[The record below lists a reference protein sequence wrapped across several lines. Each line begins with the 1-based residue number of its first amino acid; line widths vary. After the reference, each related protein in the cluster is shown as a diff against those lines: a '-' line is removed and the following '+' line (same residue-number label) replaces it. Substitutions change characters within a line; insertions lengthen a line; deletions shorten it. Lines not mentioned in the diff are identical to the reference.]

1 MFLNILQIVIIL
13 LIIGFGF
20 VVPIGK
26 YLVKIFTDDKDTVLE
41 RLTYKLLGVAPDEQ
55 MSWQR
60 YSQAI
65 ILSNLVLVLVF
76 YTTLRLQSFLPLNP
90 DKGLLSTT
98 ITPDLAFNTAISF
111 VTNTDWQNYSGETT
125 FSYFNQMVMV
135 TCLMFTSSAT
145 GLAAGVAVIRGLSQ
159 NGANNLGNFWVDLT
173 RAIYRLFLPICFVLS
188 LVYVWQGVPQTLS
201 GAAVATTLE
210 GATQTITRG
219 PVASL
224 ESIKQIGTN
233 GGGFFGVN
241 SAHPFE
247 DPTPLTNSLE
257 ILSMLLIVPALTYT
271 FGRMVRAPRQGWV
284 FFGVFAAL
292 FIGFLVIVV
301 PAEQI
306 GNPLLTLVGS
316 DQSLSAFQSGGSFE
330 GKEVRFG
337 IAQTGLFVTATT
349 AATTGSVDAMHDS
362 LTPMGG
368 FAALSEMLLNV
379 VFGGKGV
386 GLITLIMYAAVT
398 VFLVGLMVGRTPE
411 FLSKKIEAKEVK
423 LVSLALLA
431 HPFLI
436 LIGVGLALVWP
447 KALDSLGN
455 PDAHGF
461 SEILYAYASVTANN
475 GSAFAGLNGNTPFYN
490 ITLGL
495 GILLGRFLAPVL
507 PMLAVAGSLAVKP
520 RVPKTTGTMST
531 NTLFFGVLLLASIL
545 IVGGL
550 TFFPA
555 LALGPIAEHFELA
568 TGKTF

>member
-1 MFLNILQIVIIL
+1 MILNILQLLIII
-13 LIIGFGF
+13 LIIGFAF
-20 VVPIGK
+20 VIPIGK
-26 YLVKIFTDDKDTVLE
+26 YLIKIFTDETDTVLE
-41 RLTYKLLGVAPDEQ
+41 RYTYRFLGINPEEQ
-55 MSWQR
+55 MTWQR

-65 ILSNLVLVLVF
+65 VLSNLVFVLLF
-76 YTTLRLQSFLPLNP
+76 YATLRLQDILPFNP
-90 DKGLLSTT
+90 DKISPAPTAE
-98 ITPDLAFNTAISF
+98 LAFNTAISF
-111 VTNTDWQNYSGETT
+111 VTNTDWQNYGGETT
-125 FSYFNQMVMV
+125 LSYFNQMVMI

-159 NGANNLGNFWVDLT
+159 NGVNNLGNFWVDLT

-188 LVYVWQGVPQTLS
+188 LVYVWQGVPQTLAP
-201 GAAVATTLE
+201 AAIATTLE
-210 GATQTITRG
+210 GATQTIARG

-233 GGGFFGVN
+233 GGGFFNIN

-247 DPTPLTNSLE
+247 NPTPLTNSLE
-257 ILSMLLIVPALTYT
+257 IMSMLLIVPALTYT
-271 FGRMVRAPRQGWV
+271 FGTMVKARRQGWI
-284 FFGVFAAL
+284 FFGVFTAL
-292 FIGFLVIVV
+292 FIGFLAIIL

-306 GNPLLTLVGS
+306 GNPLLTQVGA
-316 DQSLSAFQSGGSFE
+316 DQTLSALQSGGNFE

-337 IAQTGLFVTATT
+337 IAQTSLFVTATT

-431 HPFLI
+431 HPFTI

-447 KALDSLGN
+447 KALDSLNN

-461 SEILYAYASVTANN
+461 TELLYAFASVTANN
-475 GSAFAGLNGNTPFYN
+475 GSAFGGLNGNTPFYN
-490 ITLGL
+490 TVLGI

-507 PMLAVAGSLAVKP
+507 PMLAVAGYLAVKP

-531 NTLFFGVLLLASIL
+531 NTVFFGVLLLASIL

-555 LALGPIAEHFELA
+555 LALGPISEHFELA
-568 TGKTF
+568 SGKSF

>member
-1 MFLNILQIVIIL
+1 MILNILQVVIIL

-26 YLVKIFTDDKDTVLE
+26 YLIKIFTDESDTILE
-41 RLTYKLLGVAPDEQ
+41 RYTYRFLGINPQEQ
-55 MSWQR
+55 MTWQR

-65 ILSNLVLVLVF
+65 VLSNLVFVLLF
-76 YTTLRLQSFLPLNP
+76 YATLRLQDILPFNP
-90 DKGLLSTT
+90 DNIHPSP
-98 ITPDLAFNTAISF
+98 TPDLAFNTAISF
-111 VTNTDWQNYSGETT
+111 VTNTDWQNYGGETT
-125 FSYFNQMVMV
+125 LSYFNQMVMI

-145 GLAAGVAVIRGLSQ
+145 GLAAGVAVIRALSQ
-159 NGANNLGNFWVDLT
+159 AGTNNLGNFWVDLT
-173 RAIYRLFLPICFVLS
+173 RAIYRLFLPICFVLA
-188 LVYVWQGVPQTLS
+188 LVYVWQGVPQTL
-201 GAAVATTLE
+201 GPATVATTLE
-210 GATQTITRG
+210 GATQTIARG

-233 GGGFFGVN
+233 GGGFFGQN

-247 DPTPLTNSLE
+247 NPTPLTNTLE
-257 ILSMLLIVPALTYT
+257 IMSMLLIVPALTYT
-271 FGRMVRAPRQGWV
+271 FGTMVQARRQGWI
-284 FFGVFAAL
+284 FFGVFATL
-292 FIGFLVIVV
+292 FIGFLVMVL

-306 GNPLLTLVGS
+306 GNPLLTQAGA
-316 DQSLSAFQSGGSFE
+316 DQALSSLQSGGNFE

-349 AATTGSVDAMHDS
+349 AATTGSVNAMHDS
-362 LTPMGG
+362 LTPIGG

-398 VFLVGLMVGRTPE
+398 VFLIGLMVGRTPE

-431 HPFLI
+431 HPFII
-436 LIGVGLALVWP
+436 LIGCGLALVWP

-461 SEILYAYASVTANN
+461 SEILYAYSSTSANN
-475 GSAFAGLNGNTPFYN
+475 GSAFGGLNGNTPFYN
-490 ITLGL
+490 TTLGL
-495 GILLGRFLAPVL
+495 AILIGRFLAPVL
-507 PMLAVAGSLAVKP
+507 PMLAVAGSLALKP

-531 NTLFFGVLLLASIL
+531 NTVFFGLLILASIL
-545 IVGGL
+545 IIGGL

-568 TGKTF
+568 AGKTF

>member
-1 MFLNILQIVIIL
+1 MFNSILQIVIII
-13 LIIGFGF
+13 LIIGFAF

-26 YLVKIFTDDKDTVLE
+26 YLVHVFTNQKDTFFE
-41 RLTYKLLGVAPDEQ
+41 RFTYRILGINSQEA
-55 MSWQR
+55 MTWQR

-65 ILSNLVLVLVF
+65 VLSNLVLVILF
-76 YTTLRLQSFLPLNP
+76 YATLRLQDFLPLNP
-90 DKGLLSTT
+90 DKISPAPTA
-98 ITPDLAFNTAISF
+98 DLAFNTAISF
-111 VTNTDWQNYSGETT
+111 VTNTDWQSYGGETT

-145 GLAAGVAVIRGLSQ
+145 GLCAGVAVIRGLSQ
-159 NGANNLGNFWVDLT
+159 NGINNLGNFWVDLT

-188 LVYVWQGVPQTLS
+188 LIYVWQGIPQTLEP
-201 GAAVATTLE
+201 AAIATTLE
-210 GATQTITRG
+210 GATQTIARG

-233 GGGFFGVN
+233 GGGFFNQN
-241 SAHPFE
+241 SSHPFE
-247 DPTPLTNSLE
+247 NPTPLTNTLE
-257 ILSMLLIVPALTYT
+257 IMSMLLIVPALTYT
-271 FGRMVRAPRQGWV
+271 FGTMVRARRQGWV
-284 FFGVFAAL
+284 FFGVFTAL
-292 FIGFLVIVV
+292 FIGFLVIIF

-306 GNPLLTLVGS
+306 GNPLLTQAGA
-316 DQSLSAFQSGGSFE
+316 DQALSSLQSGGNFE

-337 IAQTGLFVTATT
+337 IAQTSLFVTATT

-368 FAALSEMLLNV
+368 FSALSEMLLNV

-386 GLITLIMYAAVT
+386 GLVTLIMYAAVT

-431 HPFLI
+431 HPFII
-436 LIGVGLALVWP
+436 LIGSGLALVWP
-447 KALDSLGN
+447 NALSSLNN

-461 SEILYAYASVTANN
+461 SEIFYAYTSAAANN
-475 GSAFAGLNGNTPFYN
+475 GSAFAGLNANIPFYN

-495 GILLGRFLAPVL
+495 AILLGRFLAPVL
-507 PMLAVAGSLAVKP
+507 PMLAVAGCLAVKP

-531 NTLFFGVLLLASIL
+531 NTFFFGVLLLVSIL
-545 IVGGL
+545 IIGGL

-555 LALGPIAEHFELA
+555 LGLGPIAEHFELA
-568 TGKTF
+568 SGKSF

>member
-1 MFLNILQIVIIL
+1 MFFNILQLVIIL

-26 YLVKIFTDDKDTVLE
+26 YLVKIFTDEKDTILE
-41 RLTYKLLGVAPDEQ
+41 RYTYRLLRINSQEQ
-55 MSWQR
+55 MTWQR

-65 ILSNLVLVLVF
+65 VLSNLVFVLLF
-76 YTTLRLQSFLPLNP
+76 YATQRLQDFLPLNP
-90 DKGLLSTT
+90 DKISPAP
-98 ITPDLAFNTAISF
+98 TPELAFNTAVSF
-111 VTNTDWQNYSGETT
+111 VTNTDWQNYGGETT
-125 FSYFNQMVMV
+125 LSYFNQMVMI

-159 NGANNLGNFWVDLT
+159 NGTNNLGNFWVDLT

-188 LVYVWQGVPQTLS
+188 LVYVWQGVPQTLAP
-201 GAAVATTLE
+201 AAIATTLE
-210 GATQTITRG
+210 GVTQTIARG

-233 GGGFFGVN
+233 GGGFFNVN

-247 DPTPLTNSLE
+247 NPTPLTNSLE
-257 ILSMLLIVPALTYT
+257 ILSMLLIVPALTYA
-271 FGRMVRAPRQGWV
+271 FGTMVRARRQGWV

-292 FIGFLVIVV
+292 FIGFLVIVF

-306 GNPLLTLVGS
+306 GNPLLTQVGA
-316 DQSLSAFQSGGSFE
+316 DQTLSALQSGGNFE

-337 IAQTGLFVTATT
+337 IAQTSLFVTATT

-431 HPFLI
+431 HPFTI
-436 LIGVGLALVWP
+436 LIGIGLALVWP
-447 KALDSLGN
+447 KALDSLNN

-461 SEILYAYASVTANN
+461 SELLYAFTSVTANN

-490 ITLGL
+490 TVLGL

-507 PMLAVAGSLAVKP
+507 PMLAVAGSLATKP

-531 NTLFFGVLLLASIL
+531 NTVFFGVLLLASIL

-555 LALGPIAEHFELA
+555 LALGPISEHFELA
-568 TGKTF
+568 SGKTF

>member
-1 MFLNILQIVIIL
+1 MFLNILQLVIIL

-26 YLVKIFTDDKDTVLE
+26 YLVKIFTDEKDTILE
-41 RLTYKLLGVAPDEQ
+41 RYTYRFLGINSQEQ
-55 MSWQR
+55 MTWQR

-65 ILSNLVLVLVF
+65 VLSNLVFVLLF
-76 YTTLRLQSFLPLNP
+76 YATQRLQDFLPLNP
-90 DKGLLSTT
+90 DKISPAP
-98 ITPDLAFNTAISF
+98 TPELAFNTAVSF
-111 VTNTDWQNYSGETT
+111 VTNTDWQNYGGETT
-125 FSYFNQMVMV
+125 LSYFNQMVMI

-145 GLAAGVAVIRGLSQ
+145 GLGAGVAVIRGLSQ
-159 NGANNLGNFWVDLT
+159 NGINNLGNFWVDLT
-173 RAIYRLFLPICFVLS
+173 RAIYRLFLPVCFILS
-188 LVYVWQGVPQTLS
+188 LVYVWQGIPQTLEP
-201 GAAVATTLE
+201 AAIASTLE
-210 GATQTITRG
+210 GVTQTIARG

-224 ESIKQIGTN
+224 ETIKNIGTN
-233 GGGFFGVN
+233 GGGFFSIN

-247 DPTPLTNSLE
+247 NPTPLTNTLE

-271 FGRMVRAPRQGWV
+271 FGTMVKARRQGWV

-292 FIGFLVIVV
+292 FIGFLVTVF

-306 GNPLLTLVGS
+306 GNPLLTQVGS
-316 DQSLSAFQSGGSFE
+316 DQTLSSLQSGGNFE

-337 IAQTGLFVTATT
+337 IAQTSLFVTATT

-431 HPFLI
+431 HPFTI
-436 LIGVGLALVWP
+436 LIGIGLALVWP
-447 KALDSLGN
+447 KALDSLNN

-461 SEILYAYASVTANN
+461 SELLYAFTSVTANN

-490 ITLGL
+490 TVLGL

-507 PMLAVAGSLAVKP
+507 PMLAVAGSLATKP
-520 RVPKTTGTMST
+520 RVPKTPGTMST
-531 NTLFFGVLLLASIL
+531 NTVFFGVLLLASIL

-555 LALGPIAEHFELA
+555 LALGPISEHFELA
-568 TGKTF
+568 SGKTF

>member
-1 MFLNILQIVIIL
+1 MIFNILQLVIII
-13 LIIGFGF
+13 LIIGFGL

-26 YLVKIFTDDKDTVLE
+26 YLVKIFTDEQDTIFE
-41 RLTYKLLGVAPDEQ
+41 RYTYRFLGVNPSEQ
-55 MSWQR
+55 MTWQR

-65 ILSNLVLVLVF
+65 VLSNLVLVLVF
-76 YTTLRLQSFLPLNP
+76 YIALRFQTSLPLNP
-90 DKGLLSTT
+90 DKLSPAPG
-98 ITPDLAFNTAISF
+98 PDLAFNIAISF
-111 VTNTDWQNYSGETT
+111 VTNTDWQSYGGETT
-125 FSYFNQMVMV
+125 LSYFNQMVMI
-135 TCLMFTSSAT
+135 TSLMFTSSAT

-159 NGANNLGNFWVDLT
+159 SGANNLGNFWVDLT
-173 RAIYRLFLPICFVLS
+173 RGIYRLFLPICLILS
-188 LVYVWQGVPQTLS
+188 LVYVWQGIPQTLEP
-201 GAAVATTLE
+201 AITATTLE
-210 GATQTITRG
+210 GATQTIARG

-224 ESIKQIGTN
+224 ESIKQVGTN
-233 GGGFFGVN
+233 GGGFFNQN

-247 DPTPLTNSLE
+247 NPTPLTNTLE

-271 FGRMVRAPRQGWV
+271 FGTMVKARRQGWV
-284 FFGVFAAL
+284 FFGVFTAL
-292 FIGFLVIVV
+292 FIGFLVIVF

-306 GNPLLTLVGS
+306 GNPLLTNLGI
-316 DQSLSAFQSGGSFE
+316 DQSLTADQSGGNFE

-337 IAQTGLFVTATT
+337 IAQTSLFVTATT

-436 LIGVGLALVWP
+436 LIGVGVALVWP
-447 KALDSLGN
+447 KALDSLNN

-461 SEILYAYASVTANN
+461 SELLYAFTSATANN
-475 GSAFAGLNGNTPFYN
+475 GSAFAGINANTIFYN
-490 ITLGL
+490 SILGL
-495 GILLGRFLAPVL
+495 GIIFGRFLAPLL

-520 RVPKTTGTMST
+520 KVPKTTGTMST
-531 NTLFFGVLLLASIL
+531 NTVFFGVLLLASIL

-555 LALGPIAEHFELA
+555 LALGPIAEQFELA
-568 TGKTF
+568 AGKIF

>member
-1 MFLNILQIVIIL
+1 VLVNILQVAIIV
-13 LIIGFGF
+13 LIIGFAF
-20 VVPIGK
+20 VVPIGT
-26 YLVKIFTDDKDTVLE
+26 YLVRIFTDEKDTFLE
-41 RLTYKLLGVAPDEQ
+41 RFTYRILGINSRDK
-55 MSWQR
+55 MTWQR

-65 ILSNLVLVLVF
+65 VLSNLVFVVLF
-76 YTTLRLQSFLPLNP
+76 YATLRLQDFLPLNP
-90 DKGLLSTT
+90 DKISPAPTAA
-98 ITPDLAFNTAISF
+98 LAFNTAVSF
-111 VTNTDWQNYSGETT
+111 VTNTDWQNYGGETT
-125 FSYFNQMVMV
+125 LSYFNQMVMI

-145 GLAAGVAVIRGLSQ
+145 GLAAGIAVIRGLSQ
-159 NGANNLGNFWVDLT
+159 SGINDLGNFWVDLT

-188 LVYVWQGVPQTLS
+188 LIYVWQGVPQTLD
-201 GAAVATTLE
+201 AAATATTLE
-210 GATQTITRG
+210 GATQTIARG
-219 PVASL
+219 PVAAL

-233 GGGFFGVN
+233 GGGFFNVN

-247 DPTPLTNSLE
+247 NPTPLTNSLE
-257 ILSMLLIVPALTYT
+257 IMSMLLIVPALTYT
-271 FGRMVRAPRQGWV
+271 FGTMVRARRQGWV

-292 FIGFLVIVV
+292 FIGFLLIIF

-306 GNPLLTLVGS
+306 GNPLFTQVGA
-316 DQSLSAFQSGGSFE
+316 DQALSALQSGGSFE

-337 IAQTGLFVTATT
+337 IAQTSLFVTATT

-411 FLSKKIEAKEVK
+411 FLSKKIEAREVK

-431 HPFLI
+431 HPFMI
-436 LIGVGLALVWP
+436 LIGTGLALFWP
-447 KALDSLGN
+447 HGVDSLNN

-461 SEILYAYASVTANN
+461 TELFYAFTSVTANN
-475 GSAFAGLNGNTPFYN
+475 GSAFAGLNGNTTFYN
-490 ITLGL
+490 TTLGM
-495 GILLGRFLAPVL
+495 GIIIGRFLAPVL
-507 PMLAVAGSLAVKP
+507 PMLAVAGYMAVKP

-531 NTLFFGVLLLASIL
+531 NTVFFGVLLLASIL
-545 IVGGL
+545 IIGGL

-555 LALGPIAEHFELA
+555 LALGPIAEQFELVA
-568 TGKTF
+568 GKTF

>member
-1 MFLNILQIVIIL
+1 MFLNILQIAIII
-13 LIIGFGF
+13 LIIGFGL
-20 VVPIGK
+20 VIPIGK
-26 YLVKIFTDDKDTVLE
+26 YLVKIFTDEKDTVFE
-41 RLTYKLLGVAPDEQ
+41 RITYNVLRVDSTEQ
-55 MSWQR
+55 MTWQR

-65 ILSNLVLVLVF
+65 LFSNLFLVLVF
-76 YTTLRLQSFLPLNP
+76 YAALRLQLSLPLNP
-90 DKGLLSTT
+90 DHLSPAPS
-98 ITPDLAFNTAISF
+98 PDLSFNAAISF
-111 VTNTDWQNYSGETT
+111 VTNTDWQSYGGETT
-125 FSYFNQMVMV
+125 LSYFNQMIMI
-135 TCLMFTSSAT
+135 TSLMFTSAAT
-145 GLAAGVAVIRGLSQ
+145 GLAGGVAVIRGLSQ
-159 NGANNLGNFWVDLT
+159 NGVNNLGNFWVDLT
-173 RAIYRLFLPICFVLS
+173 RGIYRIFLPLSLVLA
-188 LVYVWQGVPQTLS
+188 LVYVWQGMPQTLDP
-201 GAAVATTLE
+201 AAVATTLE
-210 GATQTITRG
+210 GATQTIARG

-233 GGGFFGVN
+233 GGGFFNQN

-247 DPTPLTNSLE
+247 NPTALTNALE
-257 ILSMLLIVPALTYT
+257 IISMLLIVPALTYT
-271 FGRMVRAPRQGWV
+271 FGKITKAPRQGWV

-292 FIGFLVIVV
+292 FIGFLVIIL

-306 GNPLLTLVGS
+306 GNPLFTSLGI
-316 DQSLSAFQSGGSFE
+316 DQSITSEQSGGNFE

-337 IAQTGLFVTATT
+337 IAQTSLFVTATT

-411 FLSKKIEAKEVK
+411 FLNKKIEAKEVK

-436 LIGVGLALVWP
+436 LIGTGLALIWP
-447 KALDSLGN
+447 KALDSLNN

-461 SEILYAYASVTANN
+461 SELFYAFTSATANN
-475 GSAFAGLNGNTPFYN
+475 GSAFAGINANTVFYN
-490 ITLGL
+490 SIL
-495 GILLGRFLAPVL
+495 GIAIIYGRFMAPLL
-507 PMLAVAGSLAVKP
+507 PMLAVAGSLAIKS

-531 NTLFFGVLLLASIL
+531 NTVFFSVLLLAAIL

-555 LALGPIAEHFELA
+555 LALGPIAEQFELA
-568 TGKTF
+568 AGKTF